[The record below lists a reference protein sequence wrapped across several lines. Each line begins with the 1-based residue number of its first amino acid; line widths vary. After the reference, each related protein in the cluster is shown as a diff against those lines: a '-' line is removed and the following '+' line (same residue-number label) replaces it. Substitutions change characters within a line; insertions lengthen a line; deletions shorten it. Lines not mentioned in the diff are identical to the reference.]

1 MIVVVLPCE
10 REQVV
15 EQVRSH
21 VKLGQEQ
28 GFLGWKR
35 QAVPQWVPESFSQV
49 QRFGVRDARHLWLIR
64 DV

>member
-1 MIVVVLPCE
+1 MMEMRRCE
-10 REQVV
+10 EELVGEQVC
-15 EQVRSH
+15 SH
-21 VKLGQEQ
+21 QKLGQEQ

-49 QRFGVRDARHLWLIR
+49 QRSGVRDARHLWLIR